1 MLFRSSTEYRNSL
14 EGRSDASAFY
24 ELHDKET
31 LDKFQYTGTDIF
43 RQKVVA
49 DVGCWCGAF
58 LDFVKGVAKT
68 VVAIEPAEAYRFIME
83 EKGFQIYAYAEEAKK
98 DWKAGVDVITS
109 FDVIEHVESPRKFM
123 CDVYDLLSESGRAII
138 GTPTEAPVMR
148 CLLGQIYEQ
157 QQLFST
163 QHLWVFSENN
173 LRMLAEEAGFKKIE
187 FKYFQRYGIKNLLGW
202 LKEKTPRSDI
212 DSLLISNTLD
222 NVWRSE
228 CSAYGTADYIV
239 TYLYK

>member
-1 MLFRSSTEYRNSL
+1 
-14 EGRSDASAFY
+14 
-24 ELHDKET
+24 
-31 LDKFQYTGTDIF
+31 
-43 RQKVVA
+43 
-49 DVGCWCGAF
+49 
-58 LDFVKGVAKT
+58 
-68 VVAIEPAEAYRFIME
+68 
-83 EKGFQIYAYAEEAKK
+83 
-98 DWKAGVDVITS
+98 
-109 FDVIEHVESPRKFM
+109 M